1 MKQYFTVNIWQW
13 SFQQQEKWREGEE
26 AEAAR
31 VELEWVVRGGAGGK
45 TSCWGQSLNGVKW
58 SEGLEEEELKRGVKE
73 RVVLG

>member
-1 MKQYFTVNIWQW
+1 MKEYFTINSWQW
-13 SFQQQEKWREGEE
+13 SFQQQEKWRE

-45 TSCWGQSLNGVKW
+45 TSCWGQSLNGVKR